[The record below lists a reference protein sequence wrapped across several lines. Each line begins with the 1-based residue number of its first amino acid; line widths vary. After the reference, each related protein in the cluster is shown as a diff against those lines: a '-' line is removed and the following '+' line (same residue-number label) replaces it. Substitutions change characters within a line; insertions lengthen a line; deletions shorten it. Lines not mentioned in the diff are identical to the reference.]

1 MDGEQLGII
10 GIAAGVFGLLVAFF
24 LYNKVNSI
32 KIENETVAKITG
44 RIYDGAMA
52 FLWAE
57 YKLLSGF
64 IVVVAIALLLGGE
77 ENGLG
82 LETMVAFI
90 IGAICSVAAGF
101 SGMRCAQVTRPG

>member
-1 MDGEQLGII
+1 MDGEQLGMI
-10 GIAAGVFGLLVAFF
+10 GIAAGLFGLVVAFF

-57 YKLLSGF
+57 YRLLSGF
-64 IVVVAIALLLGGE
+64 IVITIFLQYPASASSIELS
-77 ENGLG
+77 
-82 LETMVAFI
+82 TTSKTI
-90 IGAICSVAAGF
+90 
-101 SGMRCAQVTRPG
+101 

>member
-1 MDGEQLGII
+1 MI
-10 GIAAGVFGLLVAFF
+10 GIAAGLFGLLVAFF

-57 YKLLSGF
+57 YRLLSGF
-64 IVVVAIALLLGGE
+64 IVVVAIALLLG
-77 ENGLG
+77 ENKTASGLRPWSHSSLG
-82 LETMVAFI
+82 RY
-90 IGAICSVAAGF
+90 AA
-101 SGMRCAQVTRPG
+101 